1 MEPPDL
7 GLSHRG
13 AEKGVFTG
21 AFHHTPPARV
31 AGNVDHGRK
40 GPMHAAG
47 RGFDGGGTGGAV
59 GKVGVPGCGLRQ
71 WHGKYR
77 AETVDH
83 IIGKQQ
89 RDMQARLGDGLL
101 LQLPG
106 LLSTV
111 GTEHRTDGV
120 DGRRRQLPVIDDRT
134 GRCDLD
140 TQLAELVDFFFQRH
154 LPQQVFHRVL
164 LNGLHADAY
173 AERQVEQG

>member
-1 MEPPDL
+1 
-7 GLSHRG
+7 
-13 AEKGVFTG
+13 
-21 AFHHTPPARV
+21 
-31 AGNVDHGRK
+31 
-40 GPMHAAG
+40 
-47 RGFDGGGTGGAV
+47 
-59 GKVGVPGCGLRQ
+59 
-71 WHGKYR
+71 
-77 AETVDH
+77 
-83 IIGKQQ
+83 
-89 RDMQARLGDGLL
+89 MQARLGDGLL